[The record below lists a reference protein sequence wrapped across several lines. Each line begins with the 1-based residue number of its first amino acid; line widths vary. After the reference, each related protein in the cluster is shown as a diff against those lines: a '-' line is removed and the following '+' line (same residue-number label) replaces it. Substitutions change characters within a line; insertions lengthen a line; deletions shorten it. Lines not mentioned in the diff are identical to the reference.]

1 MVQTVRRTIVIPQLL
16 YNGYRRPCC
25 AGRTGPSPS
34 LRRGSP
40 HGPNCSFDHGHSQ
53 LQYTMADVPV
63 ELVMQVHFL
72 VVAQR
77 PFSHGQACLADHRDF
92 AVAVRAGWSMF
103 LLSFQDVLV
112 GPCAQAHGQG

>member
-1 MVQTVRRTIVIPQLL
+1 M
-16 YNGYRRPCC
+16 
-25 AGRTGPSPS
+25 
-34 LRRGSP
+34 
-40 HGPNCSFDHGHSQ
+40 
-53 LQYTMADVPV
+53 QYTMADVPV

-103 LLSFQDVLV
+103 LLCGVEQVL
-112 GPCAQAHGQG
+112 